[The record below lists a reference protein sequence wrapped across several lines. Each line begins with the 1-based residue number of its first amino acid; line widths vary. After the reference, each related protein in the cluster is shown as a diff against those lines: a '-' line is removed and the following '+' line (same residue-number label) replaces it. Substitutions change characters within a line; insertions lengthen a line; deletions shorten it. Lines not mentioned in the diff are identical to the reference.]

1 MANNLE
7 RIEAE
12 LIELAR
18 PFVGAIPE
26 VAAIIEKIERIKQD
40 ASAENEE
47 GLSNDDHEH

>member
-18 PFVGAIPE
+18 AFDAFPE
-26 VAAIIEKIERIKQD
+26 VAAILEKLEALKQD
-40 ASAENEE
+40 AIEE
-47 GLSNDDHEH
+47 RLKNNDHKH